1 MLITTDASI
10 YEIQPKKVVCPVNQS
25 DLVKTIQKLVLSK
38 SCFTMRAGGTS
49 IGGQAIGNGVI
60 VDISKHLNNIID
72 FSQKNKE
79 VIVEPGV
86 IQDDLNDYL
95 KPFNLKFAPDT
106 STSNRAMIGGMIGNN
121 SCGSYSLFY
130 GTTRE
135 HVVSV
140 EVILSDGSLATFKE
154 LNQKELAKKL
164 KLTSL
169 EGDIYRFVVN
179 AISENKS
186 VILDEF
192 PDKTLI
198 RRNTGYALDVLLRG
212 CQPFNRL
219 GKKFNLATLI
229 CGSEGTLGVIVSAKL
244 KLVELPKCKG
254 LLVAH
259 FNSDKSALSLVEN
272 IVRLNPCAVE
282 YIDKQTLDASK
293 HNILQEKNRSWINGD
308 PEAVLIIEF
317 FSDNNKILKNKLNS
331 CKEFLLQNKS
341 YHVEL
346 VNKTNHY
353 KVWGIRKAG
362 LGLLMGRV
370 GAKKAVAVIEDVA
383 VPLKHLYSYYQ
394 DVKALMSSYNVNAI
408 YYGHASVGL
417 IHVRPELDLSNPIDQ
432 IKMSDIAKN
441 VSSIVKK
448 YKGSLSGE
456 HGDGRIRA
464 PYLQYQFGESV
475 YKILVDLKKVFDPLN
490 LLNPGV
496 IISDQDILKDIRK
509 VDAPKQS
516 ISPFIN
522 WDKDI
527 SYYYAVEKCSGA
539 GVCKKSVG
547 RGIMCPSYKATHEES
562 LSTRGRANLLRI
574 ALQSSDPV
582 RALNGKELVK
592 ALDAC
597 LSCKACMVEC
607 PASVNMARLKSE
619 YLYQT
624 QGQQDQFKLQYIKNL
639 GKILKYGSKN
649 SRIFNFLQNSVTIKK
664 IAGIKRDLPEVK
676 KETVASWWSD
686 NKSDDCNYETTVWLV
701 CDLFTQHYDLEI
713 GKSLLT
719 FLKACKVNIRLIN
732 YKHSIVAM
740 ISNGLLPQAKD
751 SLEVMRDQLKEVS
764 KRDLIVGIEPS
775 EVLVWRDEAH
785 VMINGPI
792 PEVLLFEEALLKLND
807 LSVLPKLKTINNKV
821 WIHEHCHQKSLAK
834 TENIKKA
841 LSLIPNIEFEFYGT
855 GCCGMA
861 GDFGYKHPEL
871 SVKIAHQTFD
881 IFVDGIGEN
890 DIVVNTGFSCRKQVL
905 DVFSINSIHLSQV
918 FAKSLHAEEKSIIQV
933 GSNLGDVE

>member
-1 MLITTDASI
+1 
-10 YEIQPKKVVCPVNQS
+10 
-25 DLVKTIQKLVLSK
+25 LVLNK
-38 SCFTMRAGGTS
+38 TCFTMRAGGTS

-60 VDISKHLNNIID
+60 VDISKHLNSIFG

-79 VIVEPGV
+79 VSVEPGV

-95 KPFNLKFAPDT
+95 KLFNLKFAPDT

-121 SCGSYSLFY
+121 SCGSYSLLY

-135 HVVSV
+135 HIKSV
-140 EVILSDGSLATFKE
+140 EVVLSNGDLVVFKE
-154 LNQKELAKKL
+154 LNGEELKNKL
-164 KLTSL
+164 KLKTL
-169 EGDIYRFVVN
+169 EGDIYRYVIN
-179 AISENKS
+179 
-186 VILDEF
+186 ILDKNQSEILEMF
-192 PDKTLI
+192 PDESLI
-198 RRNTGYALDVLLRG
+198 RRNTGYALDVLIRRH
-212 CQPFNRL
+212 QPFNGN
-219 GKKFNLATLI
+219 GKRFNLTPLI

-244 KLVELPKCKG
+244 NLVNLPLYKG

-259 FNSDKSALSLVEN
+259 FNSDKEALKLVEK
-272 IVRLNPCAVE
+272 IVKFKPSAVE
-282 YIDKQTLDASK
+282 YIDKQTLDSSK
-293 HNILQEKNRSWINGD
+293 SNIQQKKNRSWINKD
-308 PEAVLIIEF
+308 PQSVLIIEF
-317 FSDNNKILKNKLNS
+317 FSDNKHFLNDDLNNCKKYLLKNR
-331 CKEFLLQNKS
+331 S

-346 VNKTNHY
+346 VNEIDHY
-353 KVWGIRKAG
+353 KVWEIRKAG

-370 GAKKAVAVIEDVA
+370 GSKKAVAVIEDVA

-394 DVKALMSSYNVNAI
+394 DIKALMDLHSVNAI

-417 IHVRPELDLSNPIDQ
+417 IHVRPELDLSSTIDQ
-432 IKMSDIAKN
+432 IKMTDIAKN
-441 VSSIVKK
+441 VSIIVKK

-464 PYLQYQFGESV
+464 PYLQYQFGASV
-475 YKILVDLKKVFDPLN
+475 YKILTDLKNIFDPYN

-496 IISDQDILKDIRK
+496 IISNQDILKDIRE
-509 VDAPKQS
+509 VGTPKQS
-516 ISPFIN
+516 ISSFIN
-522 WDKDI
+522 WDKDS
-527 SYYYAVEKCSGA
+527 SYYYAVEKCNGA
-539 GVCKKSVG
+539 GVCKKSIG
-547 RGIMCPSYKATHEES
+547 RGIMCPSYKATREES

-574 ALQSSDPV
+574 ALQSNDPV
-582 RALNGKELVK
+582 DALNSKELAK
-592 ALDAC
+592 ALDTC
-597 LSCKACMVEC
+597 LSCKACLLEC

-619 YLYQT
+619 YLFQT
-624 QGQQDQFKLQYIKNL
+624 QKQQDQFKLQYIKNL

-686 NKSDDCNYETTVWLV
+686 NESDDCNYETTVWLV
-701 CDLFTQHYDLEI
+701 CDLFTQYYDLEI

-719 FLKACKVNIRLIN
+719 FLKACKVNIRLID

-918 FAKSLHAEEKSIIQV
+918 FAKSLHAEEKSIVQV
-933 GSNLGDVE
+933 GSSLGV